1 MKNKN
6 LKLDL
11 KHKLDFKV
19 VIFLSLTFN
28 FFLAKRYFGDEVFI
42 RFWDYRDHIA
52 SVNTLSLKL
61 SQLDLSGF
69 GTHWLDSA
77 GGGYPPTFL
86 FPVILMGAFIKV
98 TPLIFALSLVLVYST
113 CAGVVANKLA
123 EFLSF
128 TRALRLLF
136 VALVVTNP
144 VHLNL
149 LFEGFPDGAF
159 VFFVLLAVYLG
170 LKYAQSGQVSDL
182 YVALIFL
189 VSVPFIRKTYI
200 YFSLSIVIS
209 LLVTLF
215 VHHLMA
221 ATTLNHKR
229 YFRYKELFGYREIK
243 IASTFGAI
251 VTLLGFPLIPS
262 FFGWDAASI
271 NYVFSVS
278 FQSYIYGMFEMN
290 GSLVILLISIF
301 LAIMPVVLSIKWED
315 FKKNNKLQQH
325 LFLLSTYPFY
335 LAIKIFISGVSTHH
349 ILIQYSQIFALI
361 VGLIFLNYI
370 ASKSKELVRFISA
383 VIVLSSLLFSVNFL
397 STAPAQVYKSMNSSP
412 LFPAWAP
419 PVQEVSVGAWENLIC
434 NLLEDAMLTPGMKKI
449 GVINSSFEI
458 NDGKFVGA
466 LDASEC
472 GGDPAN
478 QLLERKKFNQYANST
493 FFDNKGKPI
502 VQIPQIANFDRLG
515 GELFAGYEHL
525 DYIVI
530 SNPDFSNFSNYKQRI
545 SSFLWEYAHRE
556 LKDGRLG
563 VFSDFQVGA
572 SELQQNVRITPGR
585 ASGDNGM
592 LVLKRIDDLDIVN
605 FREEVLLF
613 LKSNTFNFSTTQSRN
628 IPLYYLGDKFDYPSA
643 TYSDWRSE
651 LSGKG
656 TEIAYSGYSLK
667 PSRFRLTVRANC
679 PALFSIETS
688 VGNTNGILLNNL
700 EQYLDIDGSFRIKVT
715 SADRS
720 SNCQKLIRIS

>member
-1 MKNKN
+1 MKFKHFKLG
-6 LKLDL
+6 LKD
-11 KHKLDFKV
+11 KFDFKI

-28 FFLAKRYFGDEVFI
+28 FFLAKRYFDDEAFI

-61 SQLDLSGF
+61 AQLDLFGF

-86 FPVILMGAFIKV
+86 FPVILVGAFVKV
-98 TPLIFALSLVLVYST
+98 TPLIFTLILFLVYST

-144 VHLNL
+144 IHLNL

-221 ATTLNHKR
+221 TTTLSYKR
-229 YFRYKELFGYREIK
+229 YFRFKELFGYREIK
-243 IASTFGAI
+243 LALTFGAVVI
-251 VTLLGFPLIPS
+251 LLGLPLVPS

-278 FQSYIYGMFEMN
+278 FQSYIYGMIEMN
-290 GSLVILLISIF
+290 GSFVILLISIF
-301 LAIMPVVLSIKWED
+301 LAIMPLVLSLRWED
-315 FKKNNKLQQH
+315 FKRNNRSQQY

-335 LAIKIFISGVSTHH
+335 LTIKIFISGVSTHH
-349 ILIQYSQIFALI
+349 ILIQYSQIFAMI
-361 VGLIFLNYI
+361 IGLVFLNYI
-370 ASKSKELVRFISA
+370 ASKSQELVRFISA
-383 VIVLSSLLFSVNFL
+383 VIVLSTLLFSVNFL
-397 STAPAQVYKSMNSSP
+397 SSAPAHVYKSMNSSP

-419 PVQEVSVGAWENLIC
+419 PVQEVSVGSWENLIC

-466 LDASEC
+466 FDASACE
-472 GGDPAN
+472 GDNAN

-493 FFDNKGKPI
+493 FFDKNGNPI
-502 VQIPQIANFDRLG
+502 IQIPQIANFDRLG

-525 DYIVI
+525 DYIAI

-556 LKDGRLG
+556 LKNGRLG

-572 SELQQNVRITPGR
+572 SKLQQNVRITPGR

-592 LVLKRIDDLDIVN
+592 LVLKRISDLDIAN

-613 LKSNTFNFSTTQSRN
+613 LKSNAFNFSATQSRN
-628 IPLYYLGDKFDYPSA
+628 IPLYYVGDKFDYPSA

-651 LSGKG
+651 LSGRD

-667 PSRFRLTVRANC
+667 PSRFRLSMKADC
-679 PALFSIETS
+679 PASFSIETN
-688 VGNTNGILLNNL
+688 VGRTSGVLLNDL
-700 EQYLDIDGSFRIKVT
+700 EQDLDIDGSFQIKVT
-715 SADRS
+715 STNSAAS
-720 SNCQKLIRIS
+720 CLKFIRIS

>member
-1 MKNKN
+1 MDVKGKY
-6 LKLDL
+6 
-11 KHKLDFKV
+11 DFKV

-28 FFLAKRYFGDEVFI
+28 FFLAKRYFDGEAFI

-52 SVNTLSLKL
+52 SVNTLGLKL
-61 SQLDLSGF
+61 SQFDLSGF
-69 GTHWLDSA
+69 GVHWLDSA

-86 FPVILMGAFIKV
+86 FPVILVGAFVKV
-98 TPLIFALSLVLVYST
+98 TPLIFSLTLILVYST

-128 TRALRLLF
+128 TRELRLLF

-144 VHLNL
+144 IHLNL

-159 VFFVLLAVYLG
+159 IFFVLLAVYLG
-170 LKYAQSGQVSDL
+170 LRFARSGHVNDL

-200 YFSLSIVIS
+200 YFSLAIVIS
-209 LLVTLF
+209 LFLTLLTRYLVTKPSQEL
-215 VHHLMA
+215 
-221 ATTLNHKR
+221 KR
-229 YFRYKELFGYREIK
+229 YFRFKELAGYRAVK
-243 IASTFGAI
+243 IASVFGFVVI
-251 VTLLGFPLIPS
+251 LLGLPLIPS

-290 GSLVILLISIF
+290 GSLVLMFIFISF
-301 LAIMPVVLSIKWED
+301 LIMPLVLSLKWGD
-315 FKKNNKLQQH
+315 FKGNNRLEQH
-325 LFLLSTYPFY
+325 LFLLSTYPIY
-335 LAIKIFISGVSTHH
+335 LAIKIFVSGVSTHH

-361 VGLIFLNYI
+361 VGFIFLNSI
-370 ASKSKELVRFISA
+370 LRSNKILVRTSSTA
-383 VIVLSSLLFSVNFL
+383 IVLISVLFSMNFL
-397 STAPAQVYKSMNSSP
+397 SPTPGQVYKSINSSP

-419 PVQEVSVGAWENLIC
+419 PVQEVSVGSWENLIC
-434 NLLEDAMLTPGMKKI
+434 NLLGDAMRTPGMKRI

-466 LDASEC
+466 FDAAEC
-472 GGDPAN
+472 EGDSQN

-493 FFDNKGKPI
+493 FFDMNGRPI
-502 VQIPQIANFDRLG
+502 IQIPQIANFDRLG

-530 SNPDFSNFSNYKQRI
+530 SNPDFSNFSTYKQRI
-545 SSFLWEYAHRE
+545 SKFLWEYALQE
-556 LKDGRLG
+556 LNEGNLS

-572 SELQQNVRITPGR
+572 NDLQQNVRITPGR
-585 ASGDNGM
+585 ASGENGM
-592 LVLKRIDDLDIVN
+592 LVLKRSNGLDLRN

-613 LKSNTFNFSTTQSRN
+613 LKSNTFNFSDTQSRN
-628 IPLYYLGDKFDYPSA
+628 IPLSYTGDKFDYPSA

-651 LSGKG
+651 LSGSGK
-656 TEIAYSGYSLK
+656 EIAYSGYSLR
-667 PSRFRLTVRANC
+667 PSSFRISVKAKC
-679 PALFSIETS
+679 SALFSIET
-688 VGNTNGILLNNL
+688 NTGIANGVLLSSL
-700 EQYLDIDGSFRIKVT
+700 ERELNIDGYFQIKVAST
-715 SADRS
+715 NAV
-720 SNCQKLIRIS
+720 SNCQKFIRIS